1 VRIDHV
7 IYGTADLEAASA
19 RMESELGL
27 EVNPGGRHKGLGTHN
42 RIVPLAGS
50 YIELIAI
57 ADPDEAAGSPIGR
70 AIAARIAAGGG
81 LMGWVVAVEAVTPI
95 AERLGTAVTTVTRAG
110 MSAQTTGIVEALA
123 EPYLPFFIARDPGIP
138 GPPETGPA
146 AISWIEVAGDRER
159 LDAWLGGAELPVR
172 GKDGAPALLAVG
184 IGDRV
189 LS

>member
-7 IYGTADLEAASA
+7 IYGTSDLDAAST

-27 EVNPGGRHKGLGTHN
+27 EVQPGGRHAGLGTHN

-81 LMGWVVAVEAVTPI
+81 LIGWVVAVEAVTPI
-95 AERLGTAVTTVTRAG
+95 AERLGTTVTTVTREG

-138 GPPETGPA
+138 GPPDTGPA
-146 AISWIEVAGDRER
+146 PVTWIEVAGDRER
-159 LDAWLGGAELPVR
+159 LSTWLGGAELPLRVL
-172 GKDGAPALLAVG
+172 DGPPALLAVG
-184 IGDRV
+184 IGDRE
-189 LS
+189 LR